1 MEFNLKTTLLA
12 YPQVGTLP
20 VGGIQ
25 EVYLDETTWELVF
38 KMVDGTLVKASLEKG
53 IELITQEATDRAT
66 ENIKRDITPLIDKL
80 REDLI
85 AEINRATSKEEEL
98 NNSIITLSDN
108 LQKEIA
114 RAIAAEQN
122 LHQEIVDETQR
133 ATTRENE
140 LEELIGSRESSIL
153 SKLQEEVNRAI
164 GRENELDNK
173 ISDTNS
179 TVAKLDADLNFEIRR
194 ATAADF
200 ELTANLNK
208 EIQDRKDAITN
219 EQTLREQEDVKIN
232 KRIDDLTTHTDT
244 SIQELDTKLTNAL
257 NVERQERISAD
268 TLLTDNLNKEIVD
281 RTDAINNEKKLR
293 EDADKVLT
301 DNLNKEIEDRQNAI
315 TQLDNSFTQ
324 KLNEE
329 ISNRELAITNLDNKL
344 TSAIEKET
352 QARQT
357 ADNTL
362 TTNLNKE
369 IQDREKAITD
379 LDTKLTTSLN
389 AEVTAREEADNAL
402 TERVTNEVSTL
413 NSTISALDTKL
424 TNAITKET
432 ADRIEDVNNARQEAT
447 TKIEEE
453 KHARELADNNL
464 AKSLEK
470 EKVDRTTAD
479 NDLSRRVDNLEGK
492 TTRLFYGEGTL
503 TSPNATEI
511 QAFIDGLEVDPPY
524 TAPYS
529 GVAIV
534 VHITSED
541 TYHIWHYY
549 DNLKA
554 WRDDGI
560 DTVSTFTNTT
570 RGIIQGSDKA
580 GYISASDGFG
590 KVNGWEEL
598 NNKVSKE
605 ITDRENAINNLNQT
619 LSTAINEEARVRQE
633 QDTNLTNLI
642 NQEKTDRQEVDT
654 TLTEKINKEITDRE
668 TADTNIIND
677 ELRFSKSRTTTVA
690 VGGIPKGTTFTN
702 EKLLNIINNM
712 FFPYVAFS
720 ISGFATTPNGGVYE
734 CGQTINVTNSNTAV
748 TLGSENIKSVIVYD
762 GQTKLG
768 EKVGDFNASSFAI
781 PITSTVTTNKNFK
794 VEVKDDRTTL
804 TRNSAAFTFVYPYYY
819 GSIPK
824 DTIPTQELVK
834 GLTKV
839 VQTKGNKTYKYTHS
853 DACSVI
859 AYPTSY
865 GDLRLIKDQNNFDI
879 TSSFT
884 KHTLSIVG
892 LDKKE
897 VSYNVYVSTNSSVSN
912 FGITF
917 NY

>member
-80 REDLI
+80 REDLEK
-85 AEINRATSKEEEL
+85 EILRATTKEHEL
-98 NNSIITLSDN
+98 NESIITLSN
-108 LQKEIA
+108 KLQEEIA

-122 LHQEIVDETQR
+122 LHQEVVTETQR
-133 ATTRENE
+133 ATSRENE
-140 LEELIGSRESSIL
+140 LEELIGNKESSVL
-153 SKLQEEVNRAI
+153 TKLQEEITRATN
-164 GRENELDNK
+164 RENELDTK
-173 ISDTNS
+173 IDNEISKVNS

-200 ELTANLNK
+200 ELTSNLNK
-208 EIQDRKDAITN
+208 EIVDRQEAIAT
-219 EQTLREQEDVKIN
+219 EQSLREAEDVKIN
-232 KRIDDLTTHTDT
+232 ARIDELTSHTDT
-244 SIQELDTKLTNAL
+244 SIQELDNKLTNAL
-257 NVERQERISAD
+257 NIERQERISAD
-268 TLLTDNLNKEIVD
+268 NTLTDNL
-281 RTDAINNEKKLR
+281 T
-293 EDADKVLT
+293 
-301 DNLNKEIEDRQNAI
+301 KEIEDRQNAI

-324 KLNEE
+324 RLNEE
-329 ISNRELAITNLDNKL
+329 ISNRENAITNLDTKL
-344 TSAIEKET
+344 TTALEQES
-352 QARQT
+352 QARQN
-357 ADNTL
+357 ADDVL
-362 TTNLNKE
+362 TTNLNQE
-369 IQDREKAITD
+369 ITDREKAISD
-379 LDTKLTTSLN
+379 LDTKLTNDIT
-389 AEVTAREEADNAL
+389 
-402 TERVTNEVSTL
+402 TETN
-413 NSTISALDTKL
+413 N
-424 TNAITKET
+424 
-432 ADRIEDVNNARQEAT
+432 RIEDVNNARQEAT

-453 KHARELADNNL
+453 KQARELADNNL
-464 AKSLEK
+464 TKALEK
-470 EKVDRTTAD
+470 ETADRTTAD

-529 GVAIV
+529 GIAIV
-534 VHITSED
+534 VHITTED

-549 DNLKA
+549 DNLKS

-570 RGIIQGSDKA
+570 RGIIQGSNEV
-580 GYISASDGFG
+580 GYISANEGFG
-590 KVNGWEEL
+590 KVNGREEL
-598 NNKVSKE
+598 NNKVTTE

-619 LSTAINEEARVRQE
+619 LTTAINEEARVRQE
-633 QDTNLTNLI
+633 QDTNLNNLI
-642 NQEKTDRQEVDT
+642 NQEKTDRQEADT
-654 TLTEKINKEITDRE
+654 TLTGKINKEVTDRE

-702 EKLLNIINNM
+702 EKLLDIIDNM

-734 CGQTINVTNSNTAV
+734 CGQTINVTNSNTTV

-768 EKVGDFNASSFAI
+768 EKVGDFNTTSFAI

-804 TRNSAAFTFVYPYYY
+804 TRNSATFTFVYPYYY

-824 DTIPTQELVK
+824 DTLPTQELVK

-839 VQTKGNKTYKYTHS
+839 IQTKGNKTYKYTHS

-859 AYPTSY
+859 AYPASY
-865 GDLRLIKDQNNFDI
+865 GDLKLIKDQNNFDI

-892 LDKKE
+892 LDTKE